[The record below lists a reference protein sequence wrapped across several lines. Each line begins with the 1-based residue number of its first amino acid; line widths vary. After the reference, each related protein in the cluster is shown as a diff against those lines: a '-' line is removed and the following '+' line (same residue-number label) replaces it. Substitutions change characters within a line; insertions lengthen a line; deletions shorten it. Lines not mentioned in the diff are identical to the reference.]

1 MLALP
6 LVIAPG
12 KVARGSQLHW
22 PWHTAPVGES
32 GLHYHFLLRPTSSLE
47 WTLGVGK
54 EAKTGSVGSTH
65 GGLPASL
72 RSPLRALFP
81 LFTLFPEHSRM
92 SPDLAPGFLL
102 FPPPRT
108 LLVLNLSLS
117 VFSST
122 SSQVKYH
129 PLKEHLPDQS
139 SLLLPFL
146 PPQHLLLNSVNKL
159 TKK

>member
-1 MLALP
+1 
-6 LVIAPG
+6 
-12 KVARGSQLHW
+12 
-22 PWHTAPVGES
+22 
-32 GLHYHFLLRPTSSLE
+32 
-47 WTLGVGK
+47 
-54 EAKTGSVGSTH
+54 
-65 GGLPASL
+65 
-72 RSPLRALFP
+72 
-81 LFTLFPEHSRM
+81 M

-102 FPPPRT
+102 FPPRRT

-122 SSQVKYH
+122 SSQVNYH

-139 SLLLPFL
+139 SLLLPSL